1 MNHAVHR
8 LPVEH
13 RYGAARDQ
21 VADLWR
27 PSGTPEARPVVVV
40 IHGGFWRTRYGKGLM
55 HGLCLALVRLDY
67 CVWNIEYRRLGPRS
81 GGGWPTTL
89 EDVAAAIDALQGIEG
104 VDCSKVVTCGHSA
117 GGHLALWAAARD
129 RLPPGMPGAS
139 PGVRVGAAV
148 SLAGVSD
155 LVAGATL
162 GRGAAAELLGGEP
175 GEVPERYAAA
185 SPFASLPLGVP
196 QLLVH
201 GDADTTV
208 PCAQSER
215 YVARA
220 QALGDPARLLVVPR
234 AGHFA
239 VINPCSSAWQATLAA
254 FPEL

>member
-1 MNHAVHR
+1 MITPAR
-8 LPVEH
+8 CFPVEH

-27 PSGTPEARPVVVV
+27 PSGTPAPWPVVVV

-55 HGLCLALVRLDY
+55 SELCLALVRLGY
-67 CVWNIEYRRLGPRS
+67 CVWNIEYRRLGPHS
-81 GGGWPTTL
+81 GGGWPATF

-104 VDCSKVVTCGHSA
+104 ADRSKVVTCGHSA
-117 GGHLALWAAARD
+117 GGHLALWAAARH
-129 RLPPGMPGAS
+129 RLPPGAPGAS
-139 PGVRVGAAV
+139 PRVRVAAAV

-155 LVAGATL
+155 LVAGAAL

-175 GEVPERYAAA
+175 DEVPERYAAA
-185 SPFASLPLGVP
+185 SPFARLPLGVP

-201 GDADTTV
+201 GAADTTV

-215 YVARA
+215 YAACA
-220 QALGDPARLLVVPR
+220 QSLGDPARLLVVPR

-239 VINPCSSAWQATLAA
+239 VINPRSAAWQATLAA